1 MAAAIVG
8 RIGYHTGTS
17 GTVTLAAGEKMIGM
31 VCVASAPGGTVTI
44 NGGDAIPLVANI
56 PFSQGTESRTE
67 EWVGVPIVFSGTAMY
82 FVKTKTKQS

>member
-1 MAAAIVG
+1 MASAIVG
-8 RIGYHTGTS
+8 KIGYHAGVS
-17 GTVTLAAGEKMIGM
+17 GTVTLLPGEKMIGM
-31 VCVASAPGGTVTI
+31 VCVATAPGGTVVI

-67 EWVGVPIVFSGTAMY
+67 EWVGVHIVFSGTVSY